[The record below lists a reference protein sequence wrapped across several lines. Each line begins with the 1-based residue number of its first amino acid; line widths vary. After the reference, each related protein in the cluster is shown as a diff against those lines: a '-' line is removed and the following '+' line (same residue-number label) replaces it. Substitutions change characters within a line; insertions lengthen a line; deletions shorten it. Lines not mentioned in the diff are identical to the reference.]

1 MPISSPFLMIHPPA
15 PANGTTSSPA
25 APSVS
30 APQPQAPRTAPQPQG
45 PAVAPRPMTPAPG
58 IVTSQLIFRN
68 PSLGNLVWNQ
78 PKPRGAFSLP
88 TLISPT
94 ATPNDQTLFDEPQ
107 PGGQQHYL
115 PSYAL
120 ATTGSGSQSQFEVSL
135 AASGSGYLLTV
146 TLADVTPSNIAT
158 NRVREVPATL
168 YLLTATLPSR
178 TESWSFPTATVNGTS
193 ITLSMPITDPAV
205 RDAIYSA
212 MTDQSQQAKLIL
224 RRSPSLALPVGSTVP
239 MATPM
244 LAMRLP
250 GPQQLYRE
258 SAVAI
263 DTAIDFYFDKNLD
276 RNVFANLPNV
286 GGQGPSTL
294 NHVSIPYPANGAKT
308 YSYWQDPS
316 QPTQIY
322 FLPDSYK
329 IARLATSPHT
339 PAINVSTSGS
349 DPATLSVTMSFF
361 ALPVWDPNR
370 ISTAAAGPLLTA
382 FGISSITSV
391 SILPATSAQLLLN
404 LPGTDPSA
412 STAPVPIANASID
425 TANGIQGAVTLPLK
439 QFQQAYNGLFM
450 TPSVLLSGQVNV
462 TVNQNTEQVL
472 FTASASDLAGAIFD
486 TTSFDAGPDEVTVVA
501 TNGIESPIHVAAL
514 GATLLNGNTQI
525 PATLLGSYPILPT
538 DLKPVSSGGTSA
550 TQAGAG
556 PDSSGAQ
563 APHQSTVS
571 KVLGFAEGLAGSL
584 FKNNTVVSDALQAAE
599 AIGSGSVVKGSSV
612 TMVLKL
618 ASGQSFNPQTD
629 SVQLDTAQAIV
640 IPDSRAIWSAITQNQ
655 VLAPVQKQITIQ
667 LPAGVFAAQSGS
679 ASSATPGSA
688 SLLAVQ
694 VVFQSGQSATFQPSM
709 TATNGLYT
717 QTIGLNV
724 DIENYILGQG
734 DSANYTYRVDLIT
747 TNGTQTGSW
756 TTNNVD
762 NLFVT
767 LS

>member
-1 MPISSPFLMIHPPA
+1 MA
-15 PANGTTSSPA
+15 
-25 APSVS
+25 
-30 APQPQAPRTAPQPQG
+30 
-45 PAVAPRPMTPAPG
+45 PAPG
-58 IVTSQLIFRN
+58 IVTNQMIFRN

-78 PKPRGAFSLP
+78 PEPRNAFALP

-107 PGGQQHYL
+107 PGGRQHYL

-120 ATTGSGSQSQFEVSL
+120 ATTGSGNQSQFEVSL

-146 TLADVTPSNIAT
+146 TLADVTPSNIVF

-212 MTDQSQQAKLIL
+212 MIDQSQQTKLIL
-224 RRSPSLALPVGSTVP
+224 RRSPSLALPVAS
-239 MATPM
+239 
-244 LAMRLP
+244 AMPALRQP
-250 GPQQLYRE
+250 APQQLYRR

-263 DTAIDFYFDKNLD
+263 DTAIDFCFDKNLD
-276 RNVFANLPNV
+276 QNVFANLPNV

-294 NHVSIPYPANGAKT
+294 NCVSIPYPATGAKT

-322 FLPDSYK
+322 FLPDSYN

-339 PAINVSTSGS
+339 PAINVTTSGS
-349 DPATLSVTMSFF
+349 DPATLSVNLSFF
-361 ALPVWDPNR
+361 ALPDWDANR
-370 ISTAAAGPLLTA
+370 ISSAAAGPLLTA
-382 FGISSITSV
+382 FGISSITNV
-391 SILPATSAQLLLN
+391 SILPATTAQLLLN

-412 STAPVPIANASID
+412 STSPVPITNASID
-425 TANGIQGAVTLPLK
+425 TANGIQGSVTLSLA
-439 QFQQAYNGLFM
+439 QFQQAYNGMFM

-462 TVNQNTEQVL
+462 TVNQSTEQVP
-472 FTASASDLAGAIFD
+472 FSASASNFTGAIFD

-525 PATLLGSYPILPT
+525 PATLLGAYPVLPV
-538 DLKPVSSGGTSA
+538 DLKPISPGGTGTTQSGGSPNSGSA
-550 TQAGAG
+550 PA
-556 PDSSGAQ
+556 SS
-563 APHQSTVS
+563 QSTVS

-584 FKNNTVVSDALQAAE
+584 FKSNTVVSDTLQAAE
-599 AIGSGSVVKGSSV
+599 AIGSGSVVQGSSV

-618 ASGQSFNPQTD
+618 ASGQSFAPQSDT
-629 SVQLDTAQAIV
+629 VQLDTTQAIV
-640 IPDSRAIWSAITQNQ
+640 IPDSRAIWRAIVQNQ
-655 VLAPVQKQITIQ
+655 VVAPIQKQITIQ
-667 LPAGVFAAQSGS
+667 LPAEVFTSQSGS
-679 ASSATPGSA
+679 ATSTTSGTGSA

-694 VVFQSGQSATFQPSM
+694 VVFQSGETATFQPSM
-709 TATNGLYT
+709 TATGGMYS

-724 DIENYILGQG
+724 DIENYIFGQG
-734 DSANYTYRVDLIT
+734 DSANYTYRVDMIT
-747 TNGTQTGSW
+747 TTGTQTGNW
-756 TTNNVD
+756 TTNNAND
-762 NLFVT
+762 LFVT
-767 LS
+767 LG

>member
-1 MPISSPFLMIHPPA
+1 
-15 PANGTTSSPA
+15 
-25 APSVS
+25 
-30 APQPQAPRTAPQPQG
+30 
-45 PAVAPRPMTPAPG
+45 MTPAPG
-58 IVTSQLIFRN
+58 IVSNQLIFRN

-146 TLADVTPSNIAT
+146 TLTDVTPSNIST

-178 TESWSFPTATVNGTS
+178 TESWSFPTATVSGTS

-224 RRSPSLALPVGSTVP
+224 RRSPSLALPVGSTLPIPRPMP
-239 MATPM
+239 MAAPM
-244 LAMRLP
+244 LAMRQP
-250 GPQQLYRE
+250 GPPQLYRE

-263 DTAIDFYFDKNLD
+263 DTTIDFYFDKNLD

-294 NHVSIPYPANGAKT
+294 NHVSIPYPASGAKT

-329 IARLATSPHT
+329 IARLATTPHT
-339 PAINVSTSGS
+339 PAMNVSTSGS

-370 ISTAAAGPLLTA
+370 ISAAAAGPLLSA
-382 FGISSITSV
+382 FGISSITNV
-391 SILPATSAQLLLN
+391 SILPATTSQLLLN
-404 LPGTDPSA
+404 LPGTDPSG

-450 TPSVLLSGQVNV
+450 TPSVLLSGQVNI
-462 TVNQNTEQVL
+462 TVNQDTEQVP
-472 FTASASDLAGAIFD
+472 FIASASDLAGAIFD

-514 GATLLNGNTQI
+514 GATLLNGSTQI
-525 PATLLGSYPILPT
+525 PATLLGTYPLLPA
-538 DLKPVSSGGTSA
+538 DLKAVSSGGASG
-550 TQAGAG
+550 TQPGAG
-556 PDSSGAQ
+556 PDSGPQ

-571 KVLGFAEGLAGSL
+571 KVLGFAEGLAGSF
-584 FKNNTVVSDALQAAE
+584 FKSNTVVSDALQAAE
-599 AIGSGSVVKGSSV
+599 AVGSGSFVQGSSV

-618 ASGQSFNPQTD
+618 ASGQSFNPQSGT
-629 SVQLDTAQAIV
+629 VQLETAGAIV
-640 IPDSRAIWSAITQNQ
+640 IPDTRAIWRAITQNE
-655 VLAPVQKQITIQ
+655 VLAPVQKQITVQ
-667 LPAGVFAAQSGS
+667 LPAGVFASQST
-679 ASSATPGSA
+679 TPGSGNA

-694 VVFQSGQSATFQPSM
+694 VVFQSGQTATFQPSM
-709 TATNGLYT
+709 TAANGVYS
-717 QTIGLNV
+717 QTVALNV
-724 DIENYILGQG
+724 DIENYIFGQG
-734 DSANYTYRVDLIT
+734 DSANYSYRVDLIT
-747 TNGTQTGSW
+747 TNGTQTGNW

-762 NLFVT
+762 DLFIS
-767 LS
+767 LG